1 MPSPITSRVE
11 IKIDGAVVL
20 NKPGF
25 TFRPGGIQRESVM
38 GDAGVHGYTEVWMPA
53 RLAGNLT
60 HTEQQNLEAYG
71 GIKDATI
78 VISTNTN
85 QQYVM
90 RNAWQTDAPEL
101 NAQSGEVGVAYESA
115 PAEKM

>member
-1 MPSPITSRVE
+1 
-11 IKIDGAVVL
+11 VL

-25 TFRPGGIQRESVM
+25 TFRPGGIQRESVT
-38 GDAGVHGYTEVWMPA
+38 GDQSVHGYTETIMSA
-53 RLAGNLT
+53 KLSGNLT
-60 HTEQQNLEAYG
+60 HTEQQSLEAYG
-71 GIKDATI
+71 SISNATI
-78 VISTNTN
+78 VITTNSN

-101 NAQSGEVGVAYESA
+101 NAQSGEVSVSYESA